1 VLYGSESKAINHGTH
16 GIHGKKHKIV
26 MSRWL
31 FVTGLLP
38 CGPCDRVNG
47 DRVSCETR
55 EKSDEFLLVSATIR
69 SI

>member
-1 VLYGSESKAINHGTH
+1 VVRVFRGGKRFVLYGSESKAINHGTH

-38 CGPCDRVNG
+38 CGPCIPWWKKVCVVWFRVKGN
-47 DRVSCETR
+47 
-55 EKSDEFLLVSATIR
+55 
-69 SI
+69 